1 MKWSMRLL
9 QPLIV
14 VAFSF
19 SLLIMVISPKTI
31 QGFNSTRARGGKKG
45 VDLDPD
51 QSFSGVAGST
61 IEYNVYIK
69 NKGSSMANY
78 TLTALSNQGY
88 YVEVWRDN
96 DQLGGGDIQL
106 IPPQGSIITLEAD
119 EVATLIV
126 KVTVPSNAT
135 DGTVDATTIEA
146 VSTDLD
152 TSDSVTV
159 MTTINSGLPHPSN
172 WIQLGSD
179 PVFPSEE
186 QRPKK
191 VDVKALY
198 YTNNGTHV
206 FYRMAE
212 ADTPDAKAFLYN
224 VYLDTKA
231 GGQQI
236 GSDYYDYMLSS
247 DGILYE
253 WNGTNWINS
262 GYPTYFRVDG
272 TSIVLWTD
280 LDNLSLDTQN
290 INVLAHTTTKDRA
303 IKDEEG
309 PYVIL
314 RNNISEIPL
323 VLIPLVTLAIYLAV
337 SSRRK
342 KRLALV

>member
-186 QRPKK
+186 QRP
-191 VDVKALY
+191 
-198 YTNNGTHV
+198 
-206 FYRMAE
+206 
-212 ADTPDAKAFLYN
+212 DAKAFLYN

-314 RNNISEIPL
+314 RNNISEITL
-323 VLIPLVTLAIYLAV
+323 ILIPLVTLAIYLAV